1 MNQTCI
7 MCRQLSSN
15 TKLQKL
21 QLIKQRL
28 NQFKVEPSKTTEHFM
43 WGSNIRC
50 KYGITCPKLQKMNRD
65 ISTLCKQIEP
75 YLISVTKSN
84 DSKTYY
90 EILQLMRG
98 DFPSAYSKMERMYR
112 INRKNTINN

>member
-21 QLIKQRL
+21 QLIKQKL

-43 WGSNIRC
+43 WSSNIRC

-75 YLISVTKSN
+75 YLISVTKSD
-84 DSKTYY
+84 DS
-90 EILQLMRG
+90 MRG
-98 DFPSAYSKMERMYR
+98 DFPSVYSKMERMYR